1 MITKLLL
8 SITISFFT
16 LLSVFAQQQITDN
29 EIYFADPTIYVE
41 NDKYYLSGTK
51 HGQPVGFALLESSN
65 LKEWSYPAQVADKK
79 GMILYAGQ
87 EVYGEKNFWAPQFL
101 KENGKYYITYTASEH
116 VALASAAALTGQYK
130 QPVVQ
135 QIDKTARNIDSYI
148 FKDDDGKY
156 YLYHVRFN
164 NGNFLW
170 VAEFDFA
177 SGKIKP
183 ETLKQCFTNTEP
195 WERTPAYEWNPIME
209 GPTVLKMK
217 GVYYL
222 FYSANHF
229 RSMDYAVGYATAKS
243 PFGPWTKHQNNPII
257 HRSIVK
263 ENGAGHGDFFLDKN
277 KKAWY
282 VYHVHHSET
291 EVGPRRTRIVP
302 LEMKMNKQTG
312 IYDIKVKA
320 DKIIKPVI
328 K

>member
-16 LLSVFAQQQITDN
+16 LLSVFTQQQRTDN

-41 NDKYYLSGTK
+41 NGKYYLSGTK
-51 HGQPVGFALLESSN
+51 NSKPLGFAMMESTN
-65 LKEWSYPAQVADKK
+65 LKDWSYPAETKCNE
-79 GMILYAGQ
+79 GMILTAGS
-87 EVYGEKNFWAPQFL
+87 ETYGKQGFWAPQFL
-101 KENGKYYITYTASEH
+101 KENNRYYFTYTASSQ
-116 VALASAAALTGQYK
+116 VVLASADALTGPYLQTK
-130 QPVVQ
+130 PEP
-135 QIDKTARNIDSYI
+135 IDGSVHNIDSYL

-164 NGNFLW
+164 HGNYIW

-177 SGKIKP
+177 KGKIKA
-183 ETLKQCFTNTEP
+183 ETLKQCFTNTEA
-195 WERTPAYEWNPIME
+195 WEKTPAFDSNPIME
-209 GPTVLKMK
+209 GPTVVKLK

-243 PFGPWTKHQNNPII
+243 PYGPWTKHPNSPII
-257 HRSIVK
+257 HRTIVK
-263 ENGAGHGDFFLDKN
+263 ENGAGHGDFFFDKQH
-277 KKAWY
+277 KPWY
-282 VYHVHHSET
+282 VYHVHYSDT